1 MTREEEIWKAIF
13 DLQIGDYDENK
24 SPKDDIYDGSDIQ
37 SAFCKG
43 AEWADAN
50 PKSPWI
56 SVKDD
61 RPCLHE
67 YLLDTDISTKEVLV
81 ILKYK
86 EDPTYKE
93 VQFCKMF
100 NHKNMGTFNDR
111 WYWNSPRYYTV
122 THWMPIPDYY
132 VTQ

>member
-1 MTREEEIWKAIF
+1 MGFEEGT
-13 DLQIGDYDENK
+13 Q
-24 SPKDDIYDGSDIQ
+24 
-37 SAFCKG
+37 
-43 AEWADAN
+43 WADEH

-61 RPCLHE
+61 LPYYHE

-81 ILKYK
+81 ILKYN
-86 EDPTYKE
+86 EDPSHKE

-111 WYWNSPRYYTV
+111 WYWNCSHCYTV
-122 THWMPIPDYY
+122 THWMPIPNPP
-132 VTQ
+132 TK